1 MPRPARGIRMSG
13 PALKNADHAR
23 QLMGSSAPTRA
34 RRPAPVDRAGARGG
48 FLVDP
53 NRRDGGPAEV
63 RIRGGGGTMTSVG
76 YAGTSRTARM
86 RPVGS
91 VTVRDLAR

>member
-13 PALKNADHAR
+13 PGLKK
-23 QLMGSSAPTRA
+23 
-34 RRPAPVDRAGARGG
+34 RRPRPSAHGLIGTDPRPSTGVGARGG

-53 NRRDGGPAEV
+53 NRRDGRPAEV

-76 YAGTSRTARM
+76 YAGTSRTARI